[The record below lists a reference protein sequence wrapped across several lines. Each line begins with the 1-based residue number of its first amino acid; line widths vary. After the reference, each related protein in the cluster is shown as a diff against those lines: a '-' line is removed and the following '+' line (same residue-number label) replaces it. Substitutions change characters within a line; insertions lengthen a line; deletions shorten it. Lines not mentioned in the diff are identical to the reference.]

1 LSRTARYRARL
12 FFDVLIATSPGV
24 LCLGIALVPWSLS
37 AAQKAGLVIFVVASS
52 LALAMRACNRAI
64 HPLRTASSLLAAM
77 RAGDTSLRAA
87 GARQGDAFGDVL
99 WEINELARSLRTQRL
114 QAAEADALLRKVVAT
129 TDIGIFAFDAGG
141 RLKLVNPAGA
151 QLIGR
156 EATELIGRTASQLEI
171 DIPDSFVTPRI
182 VTRRFPGGEGRY
194 EIRRHTFRDSGVE
207 HELVSVSNLSR
218 ALREEER
225 MAWQRLIRVL
235 AHEMNNSLTPI
246 KSIAGTLADLS
257 QREPPPSD
265 WRTDLHSGLSLI
277 SQRAD
282 SLTRFLLGY
291 TALAKL
297 PPPVKREADLG
308 ELLTRVASLEQRLPI
323 EIAPLPAVRAFV
335 DPDQFE
341 QCVINLLR
349 NAVDAA
355 LPSHGSVR
363 LSLTRLQEATGQDV
377 AVIDIIDSGP
387 GLVAGENLFVPYFTT
402 KPEGC
407 GIGLALARQIAEGHG
422 GGVTLENRHD
432 AGGCIASLTI
442 PTAGC

>member
-1 LSRTARYRARL
+1 LL
-12 FFDVLIATSPGV
+12 FDVLLVTVPGA
-24 LCLGIALVPWSLS
+24 LGLGIAFLPGSLS
-37 AAQKAGLVIFVVASS
+37 AAQTAAVVVCFVASS
-52 LALAMRACNRAI
+52 FALAMRACNRAI

-87 GARQGDAFGDVL
+87 GAHQGDAFGDVL
-99 WEINELARSLRTQRL
+99 WEINQLAGSLRAQRL
-114 QAAEADALLRKVVAT
+114 QVAEADALLRKVVAT
-129 TDIGIFAFDAGG
+129 TDIGIFAFDAAG

-156 EATELIGRTASQLEI
+156 EAAELIGLTASQLEI
-171 DIPDSFVTPRI
+171 DIPAAVATPRI
-182 VTRRFPGGEGRY
+182 VTRRFPGGSGRY
-194 EIRRHTFRDSGVE
+194 EIRRHAFRDSGVE
-207 HELVSVSNLSR
+207 HELLSLSDLSR

-225 MAWQRLIRVL
+225 TAWQRLIRVL

-257 QREPPPSD
+257 QRNPPADD
-265 WRTDLHSGLSLI
+265 WPTDLHSGLSLI

-282 SLTRFLLGY
+282 ALTRFLLGY
-291 TALAKL
+291 TALARL
-297 PPPVKREADLG
+297 PPPAKREADLG
-308 ELLTRVASLEQRLPI
+308 QLLRRVARLEQRLPI

-355 LPSHGSVR
+355 LPCGGTVL
-363 LSLTRLQEATGQDV
+363 LSLTQSQEPAGHEV
-377 AVIDIIDSGP
+377 AVIDIVDSGP
-387 GLVAGENLFVPYFTT
+387 GLAVGDNLFVPYFTT
-402 KPEGC
+402 KPQGC

-432 AGGCIASLTI
+432 ARGCIASLRI
-442 PTAGC
+442 PTGPPVDTPTH